1 MQTKQTY
8 KKNICKLSMPLL
20 MWIKMVPICHRPSS
34 TCGWSGNSWT
44 FRFEIRNPRIRL
56 RSLLVFFI
64 NFILFSLFLIGYLV
78 FVIWCTL
85 IHSLSFSYG
94 LHLFC
99 LKLCIKMK
107 SYIWL
112 QTADGSIQQ
121 VEEEVAMFCP
131 MICREILQTGMGSSK
146 NYAISLPQRVNPAI
160 LGLILDYC
168 RFHQVPGRS
177 NKVWYVLFHV
187 NALCLS

>member
-1 MQTKQTY
+1 
-8 KKNICKLSMPLL
+8 
-20 MWIKMVPICHRPSS
+20 
-34 TCGWSGNSWT
+34 
-44 FRFEIRNPRIRL
+44 
-56 RSLLVFFI
+56 
-64 NFILFSLFLIGYLV
+64 
-78 FVIWCTL
+78 
-85 IHSLSFSYG
+85 
-94 LHLFC
+94 
-99 LKLCIKMK
+99 MK

-146 NYAISLPQRVNPAI
+146 NYAISLPQRVNPAV

-177 NKVWYVLFHV
+177 NKVQCLTLAVGSFFCLPCMILFPIW
-187 NALCLS
+187 NSRIQTLL

>member
-1 MQTKQTY
+1 MHLGLLKD
-8 KKNICKLSMPLL
+8 LL
-20 MWIKMVPICHRPSS
+20 MSFDDQYTAGDSLRKNQHLSKLLHRPLYYILLRFS
-34 TCGWSGNSWT
+34 CGMW
-44 FRFEIRNPRIRL
+44 I
-56 RSLLVFFI
+56 FFQ
-64 NFILFSLFLIGYLV
+64 
-78 FVIWCTL
+78 
-85 IHSLSFSYG
+85 
-94 LHLFC
+94 
-99 LKLCIKMK
+99 MK

-177 NKVWYVLFHV
+177 NKVSISLNLV
-187 NALCLS
+187 

>member
-1 MQTKQTY
+1 M
-8 KKNICKLSMPLL
+8 
-20 MWIKMVPICHRPSS
+20 
-34 TCGWSGNSWT
+34 
-44 FRFEIRNPRIRL
+44 
-56 RSLLVFFI
+56 
-64 NFILFSLFLIGYLV
+64 
-78 FVIWCTL
+78 
-85 IHSLSFSYG
+85 
-94 LHLFC
+94 
-99 LKLCIKMK
+99 KMK

-131 MICREILQTGMGSSK
+131 MICREIIQTGMGSSK

-177 NKVWYVLFHV
+177 NKVWLVFFIFFSTFSDPVIL
-187 NALCLS
+187 LLSQMLSLPRTLEF

>member
-1 MQTKQTY
+1 
-8 KKNICKLSMPLL
+8 
-20 MWIKMVPICHRPSS
+20 
-34 TCGWSGNSWT
+34 
-44 FRFEIRNPRIRL
+44 
-56 RSLLVFFI
+56 
-64 NFILFSLFLIGYLV
+64 
-78 FVIWCTL
+78 
-85 IHSLSFSYG
+85 
-94 LHLFC
+94 
-99 LKLCIKMK
+99 MK

-177 NKVWYVLFHV
+177 NKVWYICNSCDFLCFSYVISIYILEISSLFILLLLFG
-187 NALCLS
+187 AAGR